1 MIVKTIHFSRG
12 PVGGPSC
19 PALDARR
26 QPPAQCSRPA
36 LRASAFALGPPSGQ
50 FAFVSRLMMRGG
62 CEAVR
67 EHTLIVMSFVIIT
80 LGSARV

>member
-26 QPPAQCSRPA
+26 QPP
-36 LRASAFALGPPSGQ
+36 RAGAVQPPFALGPPSGQ
-50 FAFVSRLMMRGG
+50 FAFVSRLRMRGG